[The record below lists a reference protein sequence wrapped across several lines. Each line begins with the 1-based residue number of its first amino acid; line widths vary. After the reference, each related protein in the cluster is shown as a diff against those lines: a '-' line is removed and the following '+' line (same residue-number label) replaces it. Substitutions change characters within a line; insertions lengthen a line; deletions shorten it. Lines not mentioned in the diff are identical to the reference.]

1 MFGKAALPGRTVM
14 LQAPAKIHSRS
25 LPQLLTGAAAG
36 LLAGGVAGQTNRLL
50 SRFLSPK
57 QKERDQQVRQGTAH
71 ELAGPFFAR
80 KVAGRELTEQ
90 EKERARMVFSIVYG
104 LLWGLIYAS
113 ARKRIPRLTRMGGI
127 PFGVPFFIACDGAIA
142 PLLGLSPPLRKIP
155 WQPNAKELGN
165 HIAWT
170 AAAELVHRLVE
181 KKAAMQGNERREY
194 EIFI

>member
-1 MFGKAALPGRTVM
+1 MFQT
-14 LQAPAKIHSRS
+14 PAKRNSRS

-50 SRFLSPK
+50 NRFISPA
-57 QKERDQQVRQGTAH
+57 QKKREQQVRQGTAH
-71 ELAGPFFAR
+71 ELGGPFFAR
-80 KVAGRELTEQ
+80 KITGRELTEQ
-90 EKERARMVFSIVYG
+90 EKERARMAFSIAYG

-113 ARKRIPRLTRMGGI
+113 ARKKIPRLTRMGGI
-127 PFGVPFFIACDGAIA
+127 PFGVPFFIACDGVFA

-155 WQPNAKELGN
+155 WQPSVKELGN

-181 KKAAMQGNERREY
+181 KKAAAPRKDEKPGDDDL
-194 EIFI
+194 FL